1 MRRHEDRYAVASS
14 MPGRELSRGLES
26 VRILGPHGIFAAMN
40 ELTPSTLIEIWTST
54 KAQKRME
61 DPDLA
66 RMQKFMVMHE
76 DLHGLWD
83 KLVEDPAT
91 SLMVEDENMMLHIA
105 MDAATEGALEAGQ
118 PEGLRGLFQ
127 ALTTAGFDPGQAFH
141 VLQQAM
147 THEFLI
153 AAEKG
158 EELSL
163 DMLLNRATDY
173 TGQAMRQGAG
183 ESPDPS
189 AQTPDEGK

>member
-1 MRRHEDRYAVASS
+1 MDPES
-14 MPGRELSRGLES
+14 GLFH
-26 VRILGPHGIFAAMN
+26 RTHGILRRMN
-40 ELTPSTLIEIWTST
+40 ELTPAVLVEIWTTT
-54 KAQKRME
+54 KANKAME

-76 DLHGLWD
+76 DLHELWD
-83 KLVEDPAT
+83 KLVADPST
-91 SLMVEDENMMLHIA
+91 SMMVDDENMMLHIA

-158 EELSL
+158 QELSL
-163 DMLLNRATDY
+163 DLLLNRATDY
-173 TGQAMRQGAG
+173 TGQAIRQGAG
-183 ESPDPS
+183 EEPQAPGS
-189 AQTPDEGK
+189 TPQVEGT

>member
-1 MRRHEDRYAVASS
+1 M
-14 MPGRELSRGLES
+14 
-26 VRILGPHGIFAAMN
+26 
-40 ELTPSTLIEIWTST
+40 TKTTT
-54 KAQKRME
+54 KAEKKVE

-83 KLVEDPAT
+83 KLAADPAT
-91 SLMVEDENMMLHIA
+91 TLEVDGENMMLHIA

-147 THEFLI
+147 MHEFLI

-158 EELSL
+158 QEMSL
-163 DMLLNRATDY
+163 DMFLNRATDY
-173 TGQAMRQGAG
+173 VGQAMRQGPG
-183 ESPDPS
+183 TSDENPE
-189 AQTPDEGK
+189 TRDEGAAPPGP

>member
-1 MRRHEDRYAVASS
+1 
-14 MPGRELSRGLES
+14 
-26 VRILGPHGIFAAMN
+26 MN
-40 ELTPSTLIEIWTST
+40 ELTPAVLAEIWTTT
-54 KAQKRME
+54 KADKAME

-76 DLHGLWD
+76 DLHELWE
-83 KLVEDPAT
+83 KLVADPST
-91 SLMVEDENMMLHIA
+91 SMMVDGENMMLHIA

-158 EELSL
+158 QELSL
-163 DMLLNRATDY
+163 DLLLNRATDY
-173 TGQAMRQGAG
+173 TGQAIRQGAA
-183 ESPDPS
+183 EPQAPS
-189 AQTPDEGK
+189 SEPQDEGN

>member
-1 MRRHEDRYAVASS
+1 ME
-14 MPGRELSRGLES
+14 
-26 VRILGPHGIFAAMN
+26 
-40 ELTPSTLIEIWTST
+40 ELTPAVLAEIWTTT
-54 KAQKRME
+54 KADRKVE

-76 DLHGLWD
+76 DLHPLWD
-83 KLVEDPAT
+83 KLAQDPAT
-91 SLMVEDENMMLHIA
+91 SLEVDGENMMLHIA

-158 EELSL
+158 QELNIDL
-163 DMLLNRATDY
+163 LLNRATDY
-173 TGQAMRQGAG
+173 VGQAMRQGAG
-183 ESPDPS
+183 GEPDPDPDPEPS
-189 AQTPDEGK
+189 A

>member
-1 MRRHEDRYAVASS
+1 
-14 MPGRELSRGLES
+14 
-26 VRILGPHGIFAAMN
+26 MN
-40 ELTPSTLIEIWTST
+40 ELTPAIFAEIWTTT
-54 KAQKRME
+54 KAEKKVE

-83 KLVEDPAT
+83 QLAADPT
-91 SLMVEDENMMLHIA
+91 TNLEVDGENMMLHIA

-147 THEFLI
+147 MHEFLI

-158 EELSL
+158 LEMSL
-163 DMLLNRATDY
+163 DLFLNRATDY
-173 TGQAMRQGAG
+173 VGQAMRQGPG
-183 ESPDPS
+183 ESAEPGNEPG
-189 AQTPDEGK
+189 T